1 MPPARMPS
9 NEASRTRSA
18 SRDLLIAAPL
28 LAIETTVAARETMR
42 GERVYL
48 GALL

>member
-1 MPPARMPS
+1 MPS
-9 NEASRTRSA
+9 KAPSRTGWA

-28 LAIETTVAARETMR
+28 LAIETTVAAWKTMR
-42 GERVYL
+42 DERAYL